1 MSENK
6 SIRHSVIAGNW
17 YPGDAVVLKKK
28 LSDFLSAVESGEENQ
43 DVFALI
49 VPHAGYIY
57 SGKTAAHAFKL
68 IEGQSF
74 ERVIIASPFHAP
86 ATEAFLTTAFEQY
99 ETPLG
104 RVTVDQDGLGQ
115 LNEYLSAHHVPMIE
129 SVRGE
134 REHSLEIELPF
145 LQYALS
151 DPFEVVPVMVRTQKA
166 DWLKVLG
173 EGLAELAQNRKT
185 LLVASTDLS
194 HFYEVKTA
202 KLMDEQVL
210 DYIEA
215 MSPMELLAGNVQGHA
230 QACGAGA
237 VAAVLWAA
245 QAVGAMDVRLLC
257 YSHSGMV
264 TGDDHSVVG
273 YGAAVIYKGKKTD

>member
-1 MSENK
+1 MQEKK
-6 SIRHSVIAGNW
+6 SVRHSVIAGNW
-17 YPGDAVVLKKK
+17 YPGDAAVLKNQ
-28 LSDFLSAVESGEENQ
+28 LSAFLSTVEIGEENK

-49 VPHAGYIY
+49 VPHAGYFY
-57 SGKTAAHAFKL
+57 SGQTAAHAFKQ
-68 IEGQSF
+68 IEGKSF

-86 ATEAFLTTAFEQY
+86 ATEAFLTTAFEQF
-99 ETPLG
+99 ETPSG
-104 RVTVDQDGLGQ
+104 RVTVDQEGLGQ
-115 LNEYLSAHHVPMIE
+115 LNEYLSAHHVPMIK

-145 LQYALS
+145 LQHVLNE
-151 DPFEVVPVMVRTQKA
+151 PFEVVPVMVRAQNA
-166 DWLKVLG
+166 DWLKLLG
-173 EGLAELAQNRKT
+173 EGFAELAQNRKT

-194 HFYEVKTA
+194 HFYNAETA
-202 KLMDEQVL
+202 KLMDGKVL

-215 MSPMELLAGNVQGHA
+215 IAPSELLAGNMQGHA

-245 QAVGAMDVRLLC
+245 QAVGAMDARILC

-264 TGDDHSVVG
+264 TGDHHSVVG
-273 YGAAVIYKGKKTD
+273 YGAGVIYKGKKTD

>member
-6 SIRHSVIAGNW
+6 SIRHSVIAGSW
-17 YPGDAVVLKKK
+17 YPGDAVVLKKQ
-28 LSDFLSAVESGEENQ
+28 LSDFLSAVENGEEKQ

-68 IEGQSF
+68 VEGQEF
-74 ERVIIASPFHAP
+74 ERVIITSPFHAP
-86 ATEAFLTTAFEQY
+86 ATEAFLTTTFEQY

-104 RVTVDQDGLGQ
+104 RITVDQEGLGQ
-115 LNEYLSAHHVPMIE
+115 LNKYLSAHHVPMIE

-134 REHSLEIELPF
+134 HEHSLEIELPF
-145 LQYALS
+145 LQVALS
-151 DPFEVVPVMVRTQKA
+151 ESFEVVPVMVRTQKA
-166 DWLKVLG
+166 NWLKVLG
-173 EGLAELAQNRKT
+173 EGLAELAHNRKT

-194 HFYEVKTA
+194 HFYEAKSA
-202 KLMDEQVL
+202 KLMDERVFQ
-210 DYIEA
+210 YIEA
-215 MSPMELLAGNVQGHA
+215 MSPMELLDGNKQGHA

-237 VAAVLWAA
+237 VVAVLWAA
-245 QAVGAMDVRLLC
+245 HAAGATEARVLY

-264 TGDDHSVVG
+264 TGDDSSVVG
-273 YGAAVIYKGKKTD
+273 YGAAVILKGKKTD